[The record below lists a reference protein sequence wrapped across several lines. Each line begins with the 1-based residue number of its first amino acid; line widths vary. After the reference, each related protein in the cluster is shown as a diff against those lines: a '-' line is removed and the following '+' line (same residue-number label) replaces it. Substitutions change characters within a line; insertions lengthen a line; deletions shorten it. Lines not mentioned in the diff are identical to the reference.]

1 MLLDTELEDAM
12 AGSNEQDDGL
22 NASLLRSVEAIRA
35 LGVGPALTDHIADL
49 ERVLAGRDREEAS
62 ALVAEDGI
70 TSEALLAA
78 LAIKAMAGQINVVVH
93 ALGFL
98 VSLPYVLDKGELI
111 EGLSLGAGNTGR
123 SHDLETD
130 RRVAE
135 FKFITWRGGAEAI
148 RQNSLFVDVFN
159 LASSDTAKRREL
171 YVLGLHEP
179 LKFLNGNRT
188 IESILSKHASAWKR
202 FNERYAGDGFVRVSQ
217 YWATV
222 RDRFELIDL
231 RDRVPAFGPEAAA
244 LLDAGETTA

>member
-1 MLLDTELEDAM
+1 MD
-12 AGSNEQDDGL
+12 
-22 NASLLRSVEAIRA
+22 ASLLQSAEAVRA
-35 LGVGPALTDHIADL
+35 LGIGRGLRNHIADL
-49 ERVLAGRDREEAS
+49 ERALAGRDRDEAI

-93 ALGFL
+93 ALGIL
-98 VSLPYVLDKGELI
+98 VSLPYVLDEGEVI

-159 LASSDTAKRREL
+159 LASSPTPKRRQL

-179 LKFLNGNRT
+179 LKFLNGNRA
-188 IESILSKHASAWKR
+188 IESVLSKHASVWER
-202 FNERYAGDGFVRVSQ
+202 FNHRHADDGFVRVSQ
-217 YWATV
+217 YWTTV
-222 RDRFELIDL
+222 RDRVELIDL
-231 RDRVPAFGPEAAA
+231 QDRVPAFGPEATT
-244 LLDAGETTA
+244 LLDEAATMT